1 MDNAML
7 VLGNDGPMA
16 TTHLVKTGLSSP
28 NSRPTGPTVKG
39 LTDFMAS
46 FFPIRPRDVPFSY
59 HTPRAEWFNHE
70 TTPVT
75 HVVLSVTPTA
85 GIYNA
90 INKRG
95 QNTAVAFLHR
105 PWNLERHRVRRGCTV
120 LSSHVG
126 FDEVL
131 TVGWNTELASRLGVE
146 VAQSACLQGYKGDP
160 GRRIGLVGPV
170 DSSAHDLAE
179 RIKSQFSN
187 VEATFGVDQE
197 QIQPIKVVAI
207 MNAFHPEEV
216 DRVLATAHEHGWIDE
231 LSTGSEIL
239 YLTGA
244 VREPGLIASQEK
256 GFKVVCVGHQSCEE
270 WGIACLA
277 NRIRSEWPSLDV
289 VEIYEDEP
297 PPPPKE
303 PKRKKTDV
311 AVTAE
316 GSEKGP
322 LPLSKQAKSE
332 TSSKGESI
340 GGDSIGGDSIDAL
353 IESTAGVLDTSVAAQ
368 DTDEGGVKI

>member
-1 MDNAML
+1 MDNAVL
-7 VLGNDGPMA
+7 VLGNDDSMA
-16 TTHLVKTGLSSP
+16 NPHIVKPVTSP
-28 NSRPTGPTVKG
+28 LNLRPTGPTVKG

-59 HTPRAEWFNHE
+59 HTPRVEWFNHE

-90 INKRG
+90 INRRG

-120 LSSHVG
+120 VSSHVG

-131 TVGWNTELASRLGVE
+131 TVGWNTELGSRLGVD

-160 GRRIGLVGPV
+160 ERRIGLVGPV
-170 DSSAHDLAE
+170 DSSAHDLAQ
-179 RIKSQFSN
+179 RIKSQFSS
-187 VEATFGVDQE
+187 VEATFGIDQD
-197 QIQPIKVVAI
+197 QIQPIRVVAI

-231 LSTGSEIL
+231 LSNGSEIL

-256 GFKVVCVGHQSCEE
+256 GLKVVCVGHQSCEE
-270 WGIACLA
+270 WGIAYMA
-277 NRIRSEWPSLDV
+277 NCVRSKWPLLDV

-297 PPPPKE
+297 PPPPKQ

-311 AVTAE
+311 PVAVE
-316 GSEKGP
+316 GSEKEP
-322 LPLSKQAKSE
+322 MPLSKQAKSE
-332 TSSKGESI
+332 TSSKGEST
-340 GGDSIGGDSIDAL
+340 GLDSIDTVNSSKKEA
-353 IESTAGVLDTSVAAQ
+353 LDTSVASQ